1 MKRCLAIL
9 TSCMAFLP
17 IAFGADATRMKVL
30 TYNIA
35 GGKNAFS
42 IGTSGTAV
50 SHVVFMGDGS
60 FKSLFGKFVKKI
72 KGFYLHFR

>member
-1 MKRCLAIL
+1 MKRCLEIL
-9 TSCMAFLP
+9 TSCMAF
-17 IAFGADATRMKVL
+17 
-30 TYNIA
+30 
-35 GGKNAFS
+35 
-42 IGTSGTAV
+42 